1 MNSKFLQQRGNS
13 MKKLEEAEE
22 NNEVDQEILPLLNLI
37 NSLKDFYTTSSCY
50 GRISLLHDV
59 GSKKDSGWVGK
70 WHREVEFG
78 EVLLAL
84 EKKPD
89 DGIVWLKYEPAIL
102 HVVARDPEG
111 AIKILTAARNTG
123 FKKVGIIAMKKDR
136 NMIEVCSTE
145 RMDVPIIQD
154 GTLLVDTGYIKYL
167 VETANKQFK
176 KGNKKL
182 KRLEKGLRETLS

>member
-1 MNSKFLQQRGNS
+1 
-13 MKKLEEAEE
+13 MKKLEVAEE

-70 WHREVEFG
+70 WHREVEFN
-78 EVLLAL
+78 EILLAL

-145 RMDVPIIQD
+145 RMDVPIIQE